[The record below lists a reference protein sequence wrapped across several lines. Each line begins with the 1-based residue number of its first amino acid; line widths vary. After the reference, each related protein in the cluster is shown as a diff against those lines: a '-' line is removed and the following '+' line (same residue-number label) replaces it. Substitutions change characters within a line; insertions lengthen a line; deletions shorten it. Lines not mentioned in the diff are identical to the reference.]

1 MFFINVYVRY
11 LKKKKEQFQIK
22 ITGDR
27 LWDDK
32 PFQELEGDYWV
43 AERQTT
49 KS

>member
-11 LKKKKEQFQIK
+11 LKKKKKFQIK

-27 LWDDK
+27 LQDDK

-43 AERQTT
+43 TERQTT

>member
-11 LKKKKEQFQIK
+11 LFQIK

-27 LWDDK
+27 LRDDK